1 MSTEDRE
8 YSAADTWDTYSSH
21 SPIEDKEF
29 SAGRP
34 PLGHDDPVEPNPH
47 RDDPD
52 VDPEIDPKVG
62 DAMSTEEPEAP
73 EVDEPDEDTEEETT
87 DE

>member
-1 MSTEDRE
+1 MSTDER
-8 YSAADTWDTYSSH
+8 DTYDSH

-34 PLGHDDPVEPNPH
+34 PLGHDDPVAPNPH

-52 VDPEIDPKVG
+52 EG

-73 EVDEPDEDTEEETT
+73 EVDEPDDDETEEESQP
-87 DE
+87 E

>member
-1 MSTEDRE
+1 MSTTERDE
-8 YSAADTWDTYSSH
+8 YDSH

-47 RDDPD
+47 RD
-52 VDPEIDPKVG
+52 EPKVG
-62 DAMSTEEPEAP
+62 DTMSTTEEPEAP
-73 EVDEPDEDTEEETT
+73 EVEEPDEDETEEETP

>member
-1 MSTEDRE
+1 MSTDERDA
-8 YSAADTWDTYSSH
+8 YDSH

-29 SAGRP
+29 SAGQP
-34 PLGHDDPVEPNPH
+34 PLGHDDPVEPNPR

-52 VDPEIDPKVG
+52 QG

-73 EVDEPDEDTEEETT
+73 EVDEPDEDTE
-87 DE
+87 DENESE